1 MTFMFFKLGVR
12 KMQNVFWKKVDGY
25 LWPAVPLHF
34 VFVVSATSLQD
45 GFVDTSTTSNQSN
58 HSSIGGWDGLLAT
71 RWQLHSG
78 SLGVGV
84 VGDHGGVVAAG
95 PGELA
100 TVSGLLLEVADDGSL
115 GHVSDGHHVSDGD
128 LGFLSA
134 VNKLSGVHT

>member
-1 MTFMFFKLGVR
+1 MITSSMRMLNGIHS
-12 KMQNVFWKKVDGY
+12 NTTN

-34 VFVVSATSLQD
+34 VFVVSTTSLQD
-45 GFVDTSTTSNQSN
+45 GFVNTSTASNQTN
-58 HSSIGGWDGLLAT
+58 HSSVGGGDDLLAS

-84 VGDHGGVVAAG
+84 VGDDGGVVSAG

-100 TVSGLLLEVADDGSL
+100 TVSGLFLEVADDGSL

-128 LGFLSA
+128 LGFLPA
-134 VNKLSGVHT
+134 PC